1 MVSFEEHSARDAR
14 LIILR
19 GLAEQADGR
28 MNEALLTKVLEAFGH
43 YRSRDYVRTQM
54 LKLKELGAVSL
65 VEAGS
70 VLVASITRA
79 GLDHVERRSFI
90 EGVDRPSP
98 AE

>member
-19 GLAEQADGR
+19 GLADQPDGR
-28 MNEALLTKVLEAFGH
+28 MNETLLTKMLEAFGH
-43 YRSRDYVRTQM
+43 FRSRDYVRTQLHKM
-54 LKLKELGAVSL
+54 KELNAVTL
-65 VEAGS
+65 MEAGT

-79 GLDHVERRSFI
+79 GLDHVERRSYI
-90 EGVDRPSP
+90 EGIDRPSL